1 MKRTLVI
8 VLAASALAACETT
21 GPSGPGPS
29 PSGPA
34 YTPNTGGGA
43 EAFRDSDF
51 AWSRGSGSGE
61 IDGVLAYRGGT
72 CQGTS
77 VVLAPETPWSR
88 ARMRVLY
95 LSNTAAAMPV
105 EQVQQRTPPE
115 HNQDYASYA
124 RRTTCDASNKFS
136 FTGLPDGAWY
146 VITVAT
152 PPAGG
157 ERIAVMRRVETHGD
171 TVHVTLR

>member
-1 MKRTLVI
+1 
-8 VLAASALAACETT
+8 
-21 GPSGPGPS
+21 
-29 PSGPA
+29 
-34 YTPNTGGGA
+34 
-43 EAFRDSDF
+43 
-51 AWSRGSGSGE
+51 
-61 IDGVLAYRGGT
+61 
-72 CQGTS
+72 
-77 VVLAPETPWSR
+77 
-88 ARMRVLY
+88 MRVLY